1 MKFGV
6 GLPTAT
12 AGMMYPTPF
21 ATAADVVDIAVE
33 AEQLGYYEVAGN
45 DHITTQQYVRESYP
59 TPPDFFEPL
68 VTYGYI
74 AARTSV
80 LRLLTGILVF
90 PMRQPVLLAKQL
102 STLDQLSGGR
112 VMVGAGTGAY
122 REEFVASQPHL
133 AKAHR
138 GRLMNESIEAVQLL
152 FRERRASYSGE
163 YVSFDDVE
171 MFPKPVQDPLPIYP
185 AGNADASIRRA
196 ARFGQGWLPAGLGPE
211 GIAAGRVKLRQYA
224 AEEGRAD
231 VDFAIAPQ
239 VMVCLA
245 DTTEQAEETYRKSQ
259 LFHHLVTLQQSTLKD
274 VSVDSYITNNC
285 IGTPDDVI
293 AKVKE
298 FEAAG
303 AGHLAGIYFAANN
316 VEEMRQQI
324 RRFARDVIP
333 AFEGEQS

>member
-1 MKFGV
+1 MRFGV

-33 AEQLGYYEVAGN
+33 AEQFGYYEVAGN
-45 DHITTQQYVRESYP
+45 DHITTQQYVRKSYP
-59 TPPDFFEPL
+59 VPPDFFEPL

-80 LRLLTGILVF
+80 LRLMTGILVM

-112 VMVGAGTGAY
+112 VMVGAGSGAY

-133 AKAHR
+133 AHAHR
-138 GRLMNESIEAVQLL
+138 GRLLNESIEAVRLL
-152 FRERRASYSGE
+152 FRERRASYVGE
-163 YVSFDDVE
+163 YVAFDDVE
-171 MFPKPVQDPLPIYP
+171 MFPKPVQDVLPIYP

-196 ARFGQGWLPAGLGPE
+196 ARYGQGWLPAGLGPAAV
-211 GIAAGRVKLRQYA
+211 AAGKKKLAKYA
-224 AEEGRAD
+224 AEEGRGD
-231 VDFAIAPQ
+231 QDFAIAPQ
-239 VMVCLA
+239 VMVCLS
-245 DTTEQAEETYRKSQ
+245 DTTEEAEEIYRRSQ

-274 VSVDSYITNNC
+274 VSVDTYVTNNC

-293 AKVKE
+293 AKVQE
-298 FEAAG
+298 FRDAG
-303 AGHLAGIYFAANN
+303 ATHLAGIYFAADNI
-316 VEEMRQQI
+316 EQLRAQM
-324 RRFARDVIP
+324 RRFATDVMP
-333 AFEGEQS
+333 AFTD